1 MDLHRIRLIA
11 IKEAQDHLTSYR
23 IIGLLFLLLTICGI
37 FFLRETGTYLE
48 EISSYSSGTSSIYN
62 LPYTVNI
69 FGGIM
74 SAIGGTSI
82 FGTVIAVALGF
93 DQITKE
99 RESGSIK
106 AILSVPV
113 YRDEVINGKALGGI
127 IVLAITTTI
136 VFVLAFAVLLVHSIV
151 PGITELS
158 YIFMFWLFSVLFLSG
173 IFIMSLMISTFS
185 KTSGMSLVFSLLA
198 LLFITS
204 VVYTAGSYTA
214 EFIMGPDPSTEYQYI
229 DSLDSNELYQMS
241 VDYNKNKDEFI
252 QFVEYI
258 SINMDYWK
266 LSKVLTWPQHC
277 RDYSGSWEFDRTL
290 PPVGEVLASMWGY
303 ILFLIAYPLVFFGIA
318 YVRFMRTDLR

>member
-11 IKEAQDHLTSYR
+11 IKEAQDHLTSFR
-23 IIGLLFLLLTICGI
+23 FIGLLFLLLTICGI
-37 FFLRETGTYLE
+37 FFLKETGTYLE
-48 EISSYSSGTSSIYN
+48 GIRSCSSGTSSIYN

-74 SAIGGTSI
+74 SAIGGRSI
-82 FGTVIAVALGF
+82 FGPIIAVALGF
-93 DQITKE
+93 DLITKE

-151 PGITELS
+151 PGVTELS
-158 YIFMFWLFSVLFLSG
+158 YIFMFWLFTVLFLSG

-198 LLFITS
+198 LLFFMS

-214 EFIMGPDPSTEYQYI
+214 GIIMGPDPSTEYQYI

-241 VDYNKNKDEFI
+241 VDYNKNKDELM
-252 QFVEYI
+252 QFVKYI
-258 SINMDYWK
+258 SINTNYHK
-266 LSKVLTWPQHC
+266 LCMVLTWPQYS
-277 RDYSGSWEFDRTL
+277 RDYSGSLEFDRTL
-290 PPVGEVLASMWGY
+290 PPVGEALASMWGY
-303 ILFLIAYPLVFFGIA
+303 VLFLIAYPAVFFGIA

>member
-11 IKEAQDHLTSYR
+11 IKEAQDHLTSFR
-23 IIGLLFLLLTICGI
+23 FIGLLFLLLTICGI
-37 FFLRETGTYLE
+37 FFLKETGTYLE
-48 EISSYSSGTSSIYN
+48 GIRSCSSGTSSIYN

-74 SAIGGTSI
+74 SAIGGRSI
-82 FGTVIAVALGF
+82 FGPIIAVALGF
-93 DQITKE
+93 DLITKE

-151 PGITELS
+151 PGVTELS
-158 YIFMFWLFSVLFLSG
+158 YIFMFWLFTVLFLSG
-173 IFIMSLMISTFS
+173 VFIMSLMISTFS

-198 LLFITS
+198 LLFFMS
-204 VVYTAGSYTA
+204 VVYTAGNYTA
-214 EFIMGPDPSTEYQYI
+214 EIIMGSDPSTEYQYI
-229 DSLDSNELYQMS
+229 DSLDNNELYQMS
-241 VDYNKNKDEFI
+241 VDYNKNKDELM

-258 SINMDYWK
+258 SIRMDYWE
-266 LSKVLTWPQHC
+266 LSKVLTWPQHS
-277 RDYSGSWEFDRTL
+277 RDYSGSLEFDRTL
-290 PPVGEVLASMWGY
+290 PPVGETLASMWGY
-303 ILFLIAYPLVFFGIA
+303 VLFLIAYPAVFFGIA